1 MAGPSEQAKTSG
13 DVVGFLVAE
22 AEEDPVERESQ
33 VARLL
38 GSLLFSGHCFGF
50 WACFG
55 LRVVGFSLYCVKGCF
70 KFGFV
75 SGLGFSSG
83 Y

>member
-33 VARLL
+33 VARLV
-38 GSLLFSGHCFGF
+38 GSLLFIVSG
-50 WACFG
+50 FG
-55 LRVVGFSLYCVKGCF
+55 L
-70 KFGFV
+70 V
-75 SGLGFSSG
+75 SG
-83 Y
+83 